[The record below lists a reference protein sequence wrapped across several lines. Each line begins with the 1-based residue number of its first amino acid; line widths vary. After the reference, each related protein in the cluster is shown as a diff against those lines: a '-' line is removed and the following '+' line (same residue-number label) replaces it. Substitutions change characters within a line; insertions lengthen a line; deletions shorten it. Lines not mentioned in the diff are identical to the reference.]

1 MFIGM
6 TIQQYMSSKPTSN
19 FDIPL
24 MSMLAREESQRDASP
39 LGLDNPEPILNSSD
53 EVIVSIEEI
62 PNESEWNSEHTEKTI
77 QLLHPAGAADKTI
90 EIDASQLNPV
100 EESALE
106 NQAEQVSSPAQEVEH
121 EPPEKNGDVPF
132 HLNQT
137 LKIKHTSGEL
147 INFLEGDKSV
157 DPQETNDGSSATDLH
172 SQESPEKELDL
183 PASWAAILDGTLD
196 EDGSYADEIREFLNT
211 LPEETESNSVASGM
225 DVAAFEVPPSLM
237 SDGIELNGSSNGR
250 PPTNMRLVEIP
261 MISGIDRAESTRRF
275 LIVPLEDQF
284 PPNNLDEE

>member
-6 TIQQYMSSKPTSN
+6 TIQQYMDSKPTSN

-24 MSMLAREESQRDASP
+24 MSMLAREESQRDAPP
-39 LGLDNPEPILNSSD
+39 LDLDIPEPMLNDSD
-53 EVIVSIEEI
+53 DVMEPTQET
-62 PNESEWNSEHTEKTI
+62 PMESVWNSESTEKTI
-77 QLLHPAGAADKTI
+77 QLQHLADEADKTI
-90 EIDASQLNPV
+90 EIDTSRINSA
-100 EESALE
+100 EESAPE
-106 NQAEQVSSPAQEVEH
+106 NQAEQILSPAQEVEH
-121 EPPEKNGDVPF
+121 ESPEKNGDVPF
-132 HLNQT
+132 HLSQT

-147 INFLEGDKSV
+147 IDFLEADEIV
-157 DPQETNDGSSATDLH
+157 DPQETHDGSSATDLH

-211 LPEETESNSVASGM
+211 LPEETESNSAALEVDMAAS
-225 DVAAFEVPPSLM
+225 DIPPSLI
-237 SDGIELNGSSNGR
+237 SDGIKVNGGSNGR

-275 LIVPLEDQF
+275 LIVPLEDQL
-284 PPNNLDEE
+284 PPNNLDAE